1 MIDDLYGI
9 IGGKLT
15 VWAATE
21 CFYRRVLE
29 DESLRPFF
37 ASATWHTFALGRVCL
52 FPCCSAG
59 ESCIRARISM
69 MLMRMHESK
78 GLTAGISI
86 GLLIT
91 SVKPFLTWVSRL
103 TR

>member
-52 FPCCSAG
+52 FPCCSAEEWSIQG
-59 ESCIRARISM
+59 KRSVPR
-69 MLMRMHESK
+69 MLRREQ
-78 GLTAGISI
+78 
-86 GLLIT
+86 
-91 SVKPFLTWVSRL
+91 RD
-103 TR
+103 

>member
-1 MIDDLYGI
+1 MNSTISS
-9 IGGKLT
+9 
-15 VWAATE
+15 V
-21 CFYRRVLE
+21 
-29 DESLRPFF
+29 ESELSGLLPNPFIS
-37 ASATWHTFALGRVCL
+37 ASSLMTRSVPFLKQQIWHNYTHDKACL
-52 FPCCSAG
+52 FPCSSAG